1 MHQITASEVYETGS
15 SVARACLSAAVI
27 QMFLLNIQTI
37 ASMQLH
43 ASSGQDG
50 PERSCG
56 PPLFAND
63 LPDICCGDAEIE
75 RGNAVLLK
83 AIDLNGIAIINQH
96 LHDRE

>member
-1 MHQITASEVYETGS
+1 
-15 SVARACLSAAVI
+15 
-27 QMFLLNIQTI
+27 MFPLNIQTI

-63 LPDICCGDAEIE
+63 LPYICCGDAEIE

-83 AIDLNGIAIINQH
+83 AIDLNGVAIINQH